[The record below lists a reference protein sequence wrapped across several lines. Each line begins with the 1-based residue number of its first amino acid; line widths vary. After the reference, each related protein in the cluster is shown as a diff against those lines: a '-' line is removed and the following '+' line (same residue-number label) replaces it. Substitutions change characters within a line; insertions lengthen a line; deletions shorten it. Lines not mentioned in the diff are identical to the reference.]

1 MQKSQSS
8 KLAIEANHLGAK
20 AGGQKPTHWASIL
33 QRTDSHAAVRPIW
46 NLTPGELATAIVP
59 AGHGQK
65 EQMEGDMQGWDV
77 GQRTGSRNK
86 EVRKSRQ

>member
-8 KLAIEANHLGAK
+8 KLAVEASHLGAK

-33 QRTDSHAAVRPIW
+33 QKIDSHAAVRPTLK
-46 NLTPGELATAIVP
+46 LTPGELALAILP

-65 EQMEGDMQGWDV
+65 EQMEGDTQGRDV
-77 GQRTGSRNK
+77 GQRAGSRNK
-86 EVRKSRQ
+86 EEN